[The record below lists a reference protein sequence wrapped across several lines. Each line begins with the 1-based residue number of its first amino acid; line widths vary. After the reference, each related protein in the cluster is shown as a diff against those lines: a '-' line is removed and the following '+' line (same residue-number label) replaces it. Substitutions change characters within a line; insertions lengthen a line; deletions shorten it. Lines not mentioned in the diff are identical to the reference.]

1 MAETKNKDKKDDVVR
16 ETPDGDMVVRTVG
29 RDFRVEG
36 NNVDGYVGVSPEY
49 RTYANDTEKP
59 YTTDGDVEIFL
70 ASGTLTDVEVMTAQN
85 AAASPR
91 VESDDKADD
100 DDKAEEK
107 KADEDSK
114 PGDSTSSAPAAPT
127 QAAGG
132 RQAAGTNTPNK

>member
-1 MAETKNKDKKDDVVR
+1 MAETKNKDKKDEVVR

-59 YTTDGDVEIFL
+59 YTTDEDVKIFL

-91 VESDDKADD
+91 PESDDEDD
-100 DDKAEEK
+100 DEEEK
-107 KADEDSK
+107 DDKS
-114 PGDSTSSAPAAPT
+114 GDSTPAAPAAPAAPVAPT
-127 QAAGG
+127 QATGG
-132 RQAAGTNTPNK
+132 RQSTGTTTPNK